1 MRMKF
6 NDLVAGL
13 IFLVVAGLFA
23 AGSWN
28 LPNPSQQP
36 LGPSAFPLILA
47 GFLVLCATLL
57 AWQGGRAPERGPALA
72 LADWARSPVAL
83 VRLLLV
89 PGAVLFYVFA
99 SEALGFLIAGSVI
112 LAVLFLAG
120 GVRPKLAVPLALA
133 AALVMHSIF
142 YLGLGVQ
149 LPWGLLE
156 PVRW

>member
-1 MRMKF
+1 MKF

-57 AWQGGRAPERGPALA
+57 AWQGGRAPERGPAMSRAAGYPAPAQGGRAWSGTQRGHL
-72 LADWARSPVAL
+72 RSLRPT
-83 VRLLLV
+83 
-89 PGAVLFYVFA
+89 
-99 SEALGFLIAGSVI
+99 SAGSTD
-112 LAVLFLAG
+112 L
-120 GVRPKLAVPLALA
+120 
-133 AALVMHSIF
+133 
-142 YLGLGVQ
+142 
-149 LPWGLLE
+149 
-156 PVRW
+156 